1 MPNKGGASRVVK
13 IGEELLEYA
22 SKLGEIQ
29 ETLQNA
35 YVGVIKCIE
44 NLQSEDTYKGIATTE
59 MNAFFASL
67 EANIQKMII
76 LYQTSAI
83 YVNKVYSEMYY
94 NEEQLVTWAINQIR
108 GK

>member
-1 MPNKGGASRVVK
+1 MSNASSVSEEVK

-22 SKLGEIQ
+22 SKLGEIE
-29 ETLQNA
+29 ETLQSA
-35 YVGVIKCIE
+35 YARIIKCIE

-67 EANIQKMII
+67 EANIYKMATF
-76 LYQTSAI
+76 YQISAI
-83 YVNKVYSEMYY
+83 YVNKVYAEMYY
-94 NEEQLVTWAINQIR
+94 NEEQLVTWAINEIW